1 MGSYSV
7 RIPKE
12 LADRIDEQINKKNF
26 FTTRPDF
33 ILYAMRSTVELMA
46 DKYVQVKNIV
56 STNENLS
63 ALEGQVDTMI
73 SGIGR
78 ELLRKYEDYEGDSV
92 QILIRIPDGLNEYIG
107 HFIWKI
113 GLARSTIDF
122 IRISIICCLES
133 MDRVE
138 QVAKDVDKYIEESR
152 RSQYRLVQEVTNS
165 ILNGGQIDVYNIA
178 VNHAFKSEKK
188 DEE

>member
-12 LADRIDEQINKKNF
+12 LANRIDEHIDKKKF

-33 ILYAMRSTVELMA
+33 ILYAMKSTVELMA

-73 SGIGR
+73 EGIGR
-78 ELLRKYEDYEGDSV
+78 ELLRKYDEYEGEPV
-92 QILIRIPDGLNEYIG
+92 QILIRIPDGLTEYIEN
-107 HFIWKI
+107 FIWKI
-113 GLARSTIDF
+113 GLARNTIDF

-133 MDRVE
+133 IDRLE
-138 QVAKDVDKYIEESR
+138 QVAKDVDQYMKVSR
-152 RSQYRLVQEVTNS
+152 ESQYRLVREVTNS
-165 ILNGGQIDVYNIA
+165 ILKGEQIDVFNIA
-178 VNHAFKSEKK
+178 VNHTIKGSK
-188 DEE
+188 DNE